1 MTIIINLI
9 LVYNIC
15 HGISEEAKKLNLF
28 DLETEAIDRW
38 RFYFICHCIGAVI
51 FFLVGMINILVL
63 IAIATGLAY
72 MVAYLSII
80 ELMNTASKELEV
92 KLNV

>member
-1 MTIIINLI
+1 
-9 LVYNIC
+9 
-15 HGISEEAKKLNLF
+15 
-28 DLETEAIDRW
+28 
-38 RFYFICHCIGAVI
+38 
-51 FFLVGMINILVL
+51 MINILVL